1 MDYFTR
7 QQHKKRVPYIQQ
19 QVVGSSPTGSSSKT
33 AQYRY
38 WPEKARSY
46 AGFFV
51 GKGRIKNSRF
61 RRYFRGFSIN

>member
-1 MDYFTR
+1 MELADM
-7 QQHKKRVPYIQQ
+7 QDL
-19 QVVGSSPTGSSSKT
+19 GSCAGRRGCSSHLIRTSKT

-51 GKGRIKNSRF
+51 GKELLNQNGLLRQYGEAAFDITQ
-61 RRYFRGFSIN
+61 